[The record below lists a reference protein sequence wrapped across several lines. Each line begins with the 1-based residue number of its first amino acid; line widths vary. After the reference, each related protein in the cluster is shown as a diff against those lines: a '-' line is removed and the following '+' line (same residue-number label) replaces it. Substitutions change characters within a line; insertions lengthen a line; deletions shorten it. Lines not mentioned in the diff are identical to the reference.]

1 MLVSLFPIVFSYQFV
16 NAFRGMKISKW
27 LPENRI
33 VSASQIITLPSILSK
48 ANDPFASYNE
58 LYATRSSRQR
68 RGQILSTELQSALTS
83 LSMENPV
90 VSIEVEEIDSFVQSL
105 DFAKSVA
112 DVTSSVSR
120 MDVLMAMEI
129 IFPSI
134 DAFVQFI
141 N

>member
-1 MLVSLFPIVFSYQFV
+1 M
-16 NAFRGMKISKW
+16 
-27 LPENRI
+27 
-33 VSASQIITLPSILSK
+33 SASQIITLPSILSK

-68 RGQILSTELQSALTS
+68 RGQILSTELQPALTS